1 MAASV
6 TDTVQAQLEVVLPEV
21 QEIYEAS
28 DELYGRVR
36 RTGDVQQISRYLFRI
51 PLMKGA
57 GGNFQKVSGN
67 GGTGGSLGH
76 GTSMVLDYLLAGYF
90 YSNII
95 FQLTEEQI
103 DTSASQTQSVIDVLA
118 KQMSVGLREQQ
129 IIDDITFHT
138 TGTGILTNPSSAI
151 TNSTNATMTFAAST
165 DTLGINRLREY
176 MCVDV
181 WDSTGATQRVAGT
194 AAPIIITAIDYDAKT
209 VTLNQTV
216 TTLTAGDIIVL
227 RNMAVYGPATLV
239 SFAST
244 YPGTQGGAA
253 AGGIGGDS
261 FRHGFPYMTDT
272 TTSNYFYGKLK
283 STVPQLNPV
292 RVNANNAA
300 LQWEHGLRIIAK
312 IQQKRSKEDWK
323 NLTGIAH
330 MTQRATTFELGTSLS
345 QKMFQEGNN
354 QFGTNFDNVPT
365 NMGYTDEYMFA
376 GIPHMLS
383 KRQDRAQ
390 IDYVNFNLIGRAQA
404 RDIDYYKPGG
414 QIIHPGRG
422 DDGTLQTFIE
432 WSWICAYDNICKDN
446 GAFGRIDTLGYPSA
460 EWDA

>member
-1 MAASV
+1 MAADV
-6 TDTVQAQLEVVLPEV
+6 LNTVQAQLEVVLPEV
-21 QEIYEAS
+21 QMIYEES

-36 RTGDVQQISRYLFRI
+36 RTADVQQISRYLFRI

-90 YSNII
+90 YSNLI

-103 DTSASQTQSVIDVLA
+103 DTSSSTTQSVIDVLS

-129 IIDDITFHT
+129 VTDDITFHQ
-138 TGTGILTNPSSAI
+138 TGTGILTGSSSAT
-151 TNSTNATMTFAAST
+151 TNTTNATMTFAGAT
-165 DTLGINRLREY
+165 DTLGINLLREY
-176 MCVDV
+176 MCVDI
-181 WDSTGATQRVAGT
+181 WDTTGATKRTPGT
-194 AAPIIITAIDYDAKT
+194 ADPVIITAIDYDAKT
-209 VTLNQTV
+209 VTLNQTITSL
-216 TTLTAGDIIVL
+216 TTGDIITL
-227 RNMAVYGPATLV
+227 RNLTVYGPSTLT

-244 YPGTQGGAA
+244 YPGTQGGAPT
-253 AGGIGGDS
+253 GGIGGDS

-272 TTSNYFYGKLK
+272 NSANYFYGKLK

-292 RVNANNAA
+292 RVNANNDA

-330 MTQRATTFELGTSLS
+330 MTQRTTVFELGTSLS
-345 QKMFQEGNN
+345 QKMFTDGNN

-365 NMGYTDEYMFA
+365 NLGYTDEFMFA
-376 GIPHMLS
+376 GMPCMLS
-383 KRQDRAQ
+383 KRQDRSRVDF
-390 IDYVNFNLIGRAQA
+390 INFNLIGRAQA

-422 DDGTLQTFIE
+422 SDGTLQTFIE
-432 WSWICAYDNICKDN
+432 WSFMCAYDNICKDN
-446 GAFGRIDTLGYPSA
+446 GAFGRIDSLAPPSSS
-460 EWDA
+460 WDA